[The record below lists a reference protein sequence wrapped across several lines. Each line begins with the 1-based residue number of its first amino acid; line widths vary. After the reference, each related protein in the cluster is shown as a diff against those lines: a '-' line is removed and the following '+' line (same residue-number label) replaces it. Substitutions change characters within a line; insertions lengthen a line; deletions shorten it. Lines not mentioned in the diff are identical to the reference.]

1 MVDYER
7 EEEHTTPEQP
17 KRSKKGYFLSSLIGV
32 IVGAVLM
39 AFIMPYLSNEGLD
52 TGALDQQQNNN
63 GRESI
68 RTVNVSV
75 NNAVTKIVSNMSP
88 AVVGVVNIQNQI
100 SGERAAR
107 LGAALASSI
116 RKMTIPLM
124 S

>member
-63 GRESI
+63 GKGINQDGECQCQQCLHQDCQQCVARRCRCCEHPKIRYLGRE
-68 RTVNVSV
+68 RR
-75 NNAVTKIVSNMSP
+75 
-88 AVVGVVNIQNQI
+88 GW
-100 SGERAAR
+100 ERLR
-107 LGAALASSI
+107 RHL
-116 RKMTIPLM
+116 
-124 S
+124 

>member
-7 EEEHTTPEQP
+7 EEEHNTPEQP

-39 AFIMPYLSNEGLD
+39 AFIMPYLSNEGFD
-52 TGALDQQQNNN
+52 TGEADQQQTN

-75 NNAVTKIVSNMSP
+75 NNAVTQIVSKVSP
-88 AVVGVVNIQNQI
+88 AVVGVVNIQKTDI
-100 SGERAAR
+100 WGESGEA
-107 LGAALASSI
+107 GSGSGVI
-116 RKMTIPLM
+116 YKKNDN
-124 S
+124 